1 LKKEKQNKTNTVS
14 ATHQKKIKHNHQ
26 NCTKK
31 TEEDGKEKKR
41 KKNSPQK
48 RLFNSAC
55 SVPTSTEV

>member
-1 LKKEKQNKTNTVS
+1 LKKEKQNKTNIVS

-41 KKNSPQK
+41 KEKK
-48 RLFNSAC
+48 L
-55 SVPTSTEV
+55 TSKETFQFCL